1 MKKLRIKD
9 EEQLRN
15 AIKIIIIAILS
26 IIVTIIIANYFRA
39 NGFDSLFTTNVYK
52 EAFERNPNDII
63 LINRIEAVLIIG
75 ILALVPSELKYN
87 KELQELKREE
97 EELCK

>member
-9 EEQLRN
+9 KEQFRN
-15 AIKIIIIAILS
+15 AMKIIIIAILS
-26 IIVTIIIANYFRA
+26 IIATIVIANYFKV

-52 EAFERNPNDII
+52 EAFERNPNDIK
-63 LINRIEAVLIIG
+63 LINRVEATLIIG